1 MPKVPVIPSVG
12 LDVVNQ
18 PTYSAPSAVPMQDQ
32 TPAMLGRLGQAG
44 MQAGQDWFRAQRIS
58 DAQEERAAD
67 RAEAEAY
74 KAERL
79 RERAAKQAEETQR
92 RADIAQVEE
101 TLAASGEEDDNE
113 LGKFTS
119 LKGKFASEGFQTYRE
134 GLAKRHKKIL
144 DGAKNDQ
151 QRAFLKEGLLKRQEQ
166 LAGRAIVHRDTQTA
180 VWRLATAS
188 TTRDRAMDSAARASL
203 DAPGKVDELLGEA
216 LNATRDFGRLNGW
229 DDNQMAAA
237 MDQTEGQVRLRS
249 ANILLEA
256 GRTGEAMAVLKQHG
270 SKIDPDALAKAT
282 KQGRAQEIG
291 DIARMLDQSVD
302 TLEQR
307 LAAIDEAEEKGLPR
321 EEADLGRRHLFSLEN
336 QRDARNA
343 EIAADVELEARR
355 WQATS
360 GLPIEAN
367 PDLAERVATYG
378 VTLKRVTNQRK
389 LDAFY
394 AAPPAELDRLRSLT
408 PAQLHR
414 ELASYLDAHDE
425 GMVTKFLRGDEG
437 GARIDDLTTILA
449 RQLAILPGNDSA
461 EKATPEQN
469 RRFELWKAT
478 TIAPILKAERDR
490 LKRDLTP
497 DEFQKLVVNP
507 ILADK
512 VWSESW
518 GKDEAKPLM
527 QLQQQGEAPVDDPLT
542 PQDESQNF
550 EAYSNLYVKVEGQ
563 EVRLRDIPME
573 ARKAIRDDWAK
584 NNPGQWLS
592 AAEEAAEWLL
602 MKAKYD
608 KANPPKQPKPVV
620 YPVNDFGGINPFAPT
635 PPTRPQ

>member
-1 MPKVPVIPSVG
+1 MPTVPVRQTLAP
-12 LDVVNQ
+12 Q
-18 PTYSAPSAVPMQDQ
+18 PVQQARYSAQGTVPVQDQ
-32 TPAMLGRLGQAG
+32 TPRMLGQQAQAFQ
-44 MQAGQDWFRAQRIS
+44 QAGQDWGRY
-58 DAQEERAAD
+58 AA
-67 RAEAEAY
+67 
-74 KAERL
+74 
-79 RERAAKQAEETQR
+79 ETQR

-101 TLAASGEEDDNE
+101 TLAASGEQDDE
-113 LGKFTS
+113 ALGQYTS
-119 LKGKFASEGFQTYRE
+119 LQGKAAYDGFQTYRE
-134 GLAKRHKKIL
+134 NLTKQHKKIL
-144 DGAKNDQ
+144 DGAQNEQ
-151 QRAFLKEGLLKRQEQ
+151 QRAFLKESLLKRQEQ
-166 LAGRAIVHRDTQTA
+166 LAGRAMAHRDKQTA
-180 VWRLATAS
+180 VWRVATAATS
-188 TTRDRAMDSAARASL
+188 RDRAMDTAARASL
-203 DAPGKVDELLGEA
+203 DAPGLVDGLLEDA
-216 LNATRDFGRLNGW
+216 KARTREFGQLNGW
-229 DDNQMAAA
+229 DDNQMTAALDA
-237 MDQTEGQVRLRS
+237 TEGQVRLQS
-249 ANILLEA
+249 FNVLLEA
-256 GRTGEAMAVLKQHG
+256 GRTGEALAVLNKHG
-270 SKIDPDALAKAT
+270 SKIDPEALAKAK

-321 EEADLGRRHLFSLEN
+321 EEADLGRQHLLRLDN
-336 QRDARNA
+336 IRDARNA
-343 EIAADVELEARR
+343 EIAQEVELEAIQFRAR
-355 WQATS
+355 T
-360 GLPIEAN
+360 GLPLSAN
-367 PDLAERVATYG
+367 PELADKVVHYG
-378 VTLKRVTNQRK
+378 VKLDRVTDQRR

-449 RQLAILPGNDSA
+449 RQLTILPGNDSA
-461 EKATPEQN
+461 EKATPDQT

-512 VWSESW
+512 VWSTSTTLGADW
-518 GKDEAKPLM
+518 LSKDEAVPLM
-527 QLQQQGEAPVDDPLT
+527 QLQQQGKAPVDDPLT
-542 PQDESQNF
+542 PENESQNF

-584 NNPGQWLS
+584 NNRGVWLS
-592 AAEEAAEWLL
+592 AAEEASLWLA

-620 YPVNDFGGINPFAPT
+620 YPVNDLGGINPFAPT
-635 PPTRPQ
+635 PPTRTQ